1 MHQSPNSALAA
12 LPSFDITLPPTEPIK
27 WCNIPDDKGR
37 TPLHRAVHV
46 MGPLDGCLPVYVAA
60 RLAGRQCVSSVR
72 NRTLVML
79 LMSIGTKSLQSLERT
94 VDGTG
99 ALWTNFASL
108 YQNQGV
114 WEQTALLVETQHVL
128 PEDVRKVIV
137 EAAVSILAIE
147 AVREINDRCR
157 GPQAPVEKSWGRGE
171 LVKIMRAISLAGLP
185 STTLG
190 TNSFLSS
197 KNDHQRIFCQHI
209 SIGGD
214 GQAKQLDTSSLSQV
228 TASLVSC
235 YQISRRGTFDICQ
248 SPSAHGSR
256 RLVDASK
263 FRRCTI
269 ERYY

>member
-1 MHQSPNSALAA
+1 
-12 LPSFDITLPPTEPIK
+12 
-27 WCNIPDDKGR
+27 
-37 TPLHRAVHV
+37 
-46 MGPLDGCLPVYVAA
+46 
-60 RLAGRQCVSSVR
+60 
-72 NRTLVML
+72 ML

-171 LVKIMRAISLAGLP
+171 LVKIMRDYQSRGIAI
-185 STTLG
+185 
-190 TNSFLSS
+190 
-197 KNDHQRIFCQHI
+197 DHAWYKLLLELQ
-209 SIGGD
+209 
-214 GQAKQLDTSSLSQV
+214 
-228 TASLVSC
+228 
-235 YQISRRGTFDICQ
+235 
-248 SPSAHGSR
+248 
-256 RLVDASK
+256 
-263 FRRCTI
+263 
-269 ERYY
+269 E